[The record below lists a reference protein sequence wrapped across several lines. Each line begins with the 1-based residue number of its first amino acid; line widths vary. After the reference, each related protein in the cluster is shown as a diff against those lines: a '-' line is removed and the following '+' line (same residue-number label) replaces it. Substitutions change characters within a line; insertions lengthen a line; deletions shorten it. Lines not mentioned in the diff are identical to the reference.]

1 MHLESKL
8 KKIIRKY
15 LLENYIFQEYD
26 EDMIDEERIANADAK
41 THVMNRENFIGSH
54 IFGEDVA
61 DLGLM
66 YVAYSYGVQYPAYVW
81 YKNRW
86 YHNVDEYRLEDGSVN
101 EFTKKH
107 MDLMRPTL
115 DTFGL
120 STYHLQKMIK
130 DFMKEHNIKDAT
142 THQSV
147 EPGTKN

>member
-26 EDMIDEERIANADAK
+26 EDMIDEERIANTDAK

-54 IFGEDVA
+54 IWGENYLDK
-61 DLGLM
+61 L
-66 YVAYSYGVQYPAYVW
+66 YVAYSYGTQFPAYVW

-86 YHNVDEYRLEDGSVN
+86 YHNVDEYRLEDGTVN
-101 EFTKKH
+101 KFTKKH

-120 STYHLQKMIK
+120 STYHLQKMIN
-130 DFMKEHNIKDAT
+130 DFMDEHNIKGP
-142 THQSV
+142 THVSV
-147 EPGTKN
+147 EPGEKN